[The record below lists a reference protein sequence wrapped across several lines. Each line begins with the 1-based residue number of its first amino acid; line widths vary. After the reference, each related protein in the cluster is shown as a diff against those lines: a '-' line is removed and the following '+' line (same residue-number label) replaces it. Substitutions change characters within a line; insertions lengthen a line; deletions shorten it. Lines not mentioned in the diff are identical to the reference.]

1 MLTQVTKEAFTLL
14 NLLCGGLLALLLV
27 LYYWRN
33 QPRRGW
39 LLVLLAVL
47 VLVCVFNAY
56 SVYFML

>member
-1 MLTQVTKEAFTLL
+1 MLTQATKEAFTLL
-14 NLLCGGLLALLLV
+14 NLLCGGVLALLLAV
-27 LYYWRN
+27 YYWRG

-47 VLVCVFNAY
+47 MLVCVFNAY

>member
-1 MLTQVTKEAFTLL
+1 MLTQATKEAFTLL
-14 NLLCGGLLALLLV
+14 NLLCGGVLGLLLA
-27 LYYWRN
+27 LYYWRG